1 MTPPKTI
8 AERLDAA
15 AAADSTGEQFGQVLS
30 GFFTALDQ
38 ARQEEEGQE

>member
-1 MTPPKTI
+1 MTPPRTI

-15 AAADSTGEQFGQVLS
+15 ESGEQFRKVLS

-38 ARQEEEGQE
+38 ARQEEEP